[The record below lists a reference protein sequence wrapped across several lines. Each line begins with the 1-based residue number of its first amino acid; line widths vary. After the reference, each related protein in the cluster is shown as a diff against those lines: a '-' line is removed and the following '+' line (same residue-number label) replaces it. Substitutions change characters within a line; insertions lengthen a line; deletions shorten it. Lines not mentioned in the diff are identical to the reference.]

1 VTGPAG
7 PPAQPAGA
15 RAQPAGA
22 QGEPAGPPAGDGRY
36 DAVVVGA
43 GPAGSVAAL
52 VLARGGASVA
62 LVDKAAFPRDKAC
75 GDLVGPR
82 GVQVLTDLGVKVPD
96 AGQGADLLAV
106 GPSGR
111 RSRLPA
117 FPGLTY
123 PGHGIVVPRLGL
135 DHALREAALAAGA
148 VGVKA
153 RVTGVERDPDGTV
166 RAVVT
171 GDGHRLAGQVIIGA
185 DGALSPV
192 ARLTG
197 MLDPDTALWGFA
209 IRAYVP
215 AEVPLPLLVLL
226 DTSPWRI
233 YPGYGWLFPGADG
246 QANVGIGIGM
256 GTTRQQAP
264 LRGDLTRLTTL
275 LRQRGDLA
283 PDAATSPVIG
293 GWLRMGGTGTPPAA
307 ANVLLVGDAAGLI
320 NPLQGEGIGPGMVS
334 AQLAAQAV
342 LGQLGNPG
350 MARPGRDGTPALS
363 AAARVYT
370 DALAAG
376 FGRYLPGAAA
386 LQRALLQRPRTASA
400 GMRLLTAPAVR
411 RLIAGTW
418 SIYWNG
424 LVDGARPGPSAL
436 AARAVQGVAGR
447 LPGAAASR

>member
-1 VTGPAG
+1 VTGS
-7 PPAQPAGA
+7 
-15 RAQPAGA
+15 
-22 QGEPAGPPAGDGRY
+22 GRF

-52 VLARGGASVA
+52 VLARGGARVA

-82 GVQVLTDLGVKVPD
+82 GVQVLADLGVPVPD

-117 FPGLTY
+117 YPGRTY
-123 PGHGIVVPRLGL
+123 PGHGIVVPRLAL

-148 VGVKA
+148 VGVRA
-153 RVTGVERDPDGTV
+153 RITAVERDPDGTV
-166 RAVVT
+166 QAVVA
-171 GDGHRLAGQVIIGA
+171 GDGQRLAGDVIIGA

-197 MLDPDTALWGFA
+197 MLDPDAALWGFA

-226 DTSPWRI
+226 DSSPWRI

-246 QANVGIGIGM
+246 QANVGIGVGM
-256 GTTRQQAP
+256 GSSRQQAP
-264 LRGDLTRLTTL
+264 LRGDLARLCSMLTE
-275 LRQRGDLA
+275 RGDLA
-283 PDAATSPVIG
+283 RGAATGPVIG

-334 AQLAAQAV
+334 AQLAAEAV
-342 LGQLGNPG
+342 LAQPGPAGRGSAGLESAGLGPAG
-350 MARPGRDGTPALS
+350 LGSAGLGSAGPGRAGCSS
-363 AAARVYT
+363 AGRAYT
-370 DALAAG
+370 EALAAG

-424 LVDGARPGPSAL
+424 LVDGALPGPSAL

-447 LPGAAASR
+447 LPGAGSSR